1 MSHWMCRGQAQLS
14 LQIAQVSL
22 VQGHCLDHQGSPT
35 TVVFHPIF
43 LLSNGTL
50 SSNKIKHG
58 GGMHHT
64 APINT
69 WFVHAQLCPTLCDPT
84 DCSLP
89 GSSVHGI
96 IQARILEWVAMPS
109 SKGSSGLR
117 DQTQCL
123 FHLLHW
129 RVGSLPLAPHE
140 KPFALDE
147 AN

>member
-1 MSHWMCRGQAQLS
+1 M
-14 LQIAQVSL
+14 
-22 VQGHCLDHQGSPT
+22 P
-35 TVVFHPIF
+35 
-43 LLSNGTL
+43 LLSCVTL
-50 SSNKIKHG
+50 NDLLNFSLPCARVRAKLLQS
-58 GGMHHT
+58 
-64 APINT
+64 
-69 WFVHAQLCPTLCDPT
+69 CPTLCDPT